1 MATQFQQLGPAD
13 ADLLA
18 AHLVRWQRLE
28 GIALDPA
35 HAAGEA
41 ARMLGDDQLWHAWLV
56 RAAGRTVGYLV
67 LRFRHAGPFEPPVA
81 HLAAMYVEPEAR
93 RQGIARQA
101 RALLLDLGRWLQ
113 VRVIAEDMTR
123 EDRHADTLVRPAAM
137 AARGLD
143 LLPQRAIA

>member
-13 ADLLA
+13 ADRLA
-18 AHLVRWQRLE
+18 GHLVRWRRLE
-28 GIALDPA
+28 GVGLEPA
-35 HAAGEA
+35 HAATEA
-41 ARMLGDDQLWHAWLV
+41 ARMLGDDQLWHAWLI
-56 RAAGRTVGYLV
+56 RAADRTVGYLV
-67 LRFRHAGPFEPPVA
+67 LRFRQAGPFEPPLA
-81 HLAAMYVEPEAR
+81 HVAAMYVEPGAR

-113 VRVIAEDMTR
+113 VRVIAEDVTR
-123 EDRHADTLVRPAAM
+123 EDRHADTLVRPAAI